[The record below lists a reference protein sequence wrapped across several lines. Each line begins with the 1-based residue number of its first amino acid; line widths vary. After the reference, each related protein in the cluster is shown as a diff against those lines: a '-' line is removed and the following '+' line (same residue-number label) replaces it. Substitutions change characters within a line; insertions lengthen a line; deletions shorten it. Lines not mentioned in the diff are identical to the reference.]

1 MTARPLSRT
10 ISLALFCL
18 APALLSGGCR
28 VGPDFKRPAART
40 PDAWLGASNTSSTL
54 AASSAVDL
62 GRWWEAFQDPVLNRL
77 IQRGAAQNLSVQL
90 AVQRVRQARA
100 VLGESEAGLWPSLDA
115 SSSFQRTT
123 TRLPKPSGA
132 AATSGGGTGFDRNS
146 NKSSYRAGFDSA
158 WELDLFGGT
167 RRGVEASRAD
177 LAASQYDLRNALVS
191 LAAEIG
197 SGYITLRTLQEQ
209 LRITR
214 ENLDIQ
220 KKSLGITI
228 KRHEAGFVSGLDVSN
243 AQAIVASTSA
253 QIPNLESQI
262 RQTIYRLS
270 LLLGE
275 EPGALVA
282 ELSPYRSMPLPPRGL
297 PPAMP
302 GTLLEQRPDV
312 RSAEESLH
320 AATARIGV
328 AVAALFPSLTLGANA
343 SASASQLGAWSRNV
357 TTTYAYGPS
366 LSWNIFSGGLLWN
379 RVRANR
385 AAADQALT
393 QYRQTVLTALQEV
406 ETAWTAFDHEI
417 ERGRSLEVAVDSN
430 RRALTLSTE
439 LYTAGS
445 TEFLSVLVAEQ
456 SLLSSQNSLIQ
467 SRGAVANDLIS
478 LYKALGG
485 GWSDAAA
492 GEATAQA
499 PAVFWKK

>member
-1 MTARPLSRT
+1 
-10 ISLALFCL
+10 
-18 APALLSGGCR
+18 
-28 VGPDFKRPAART
+28 
-40 PDAWLGASNTSSTL
+40 
-54 AASSAVDL
+54 
-62 GRWWEAFQDPVLNRL
+62 
-77 IQRGAAQNLSVQL
+77 
-90 AVQRVRQARA
+90 
-100 VLGESEAGLWPSLDA
+100 
-115 SSSFQRTT
+115 
-123 TRLPKPSGA
+123 
-132 AATSGGGTGFDRNS
+132 
-146 NKSSYRAGFDSA
+146 
-158 WELDLFGGT
+158 
-167 RRGVEASRAD
+167 

-282 ELSPYRSMPLPPRGL
+282 ELSPLPSMPLPPRGL

-366 LSWNIFSGGLLWN
+366 LSWNIFS
-379 RVRANR
+379 
-385 AAADQALT
+385 ADCSG
-393 QYRQTVLTALQEV
+393 TACAP
-406 ETAWTAFDHEI
+406 TAR
-417 ERGRSLEVAVDSN
+417 RGRPGPHAVPADGPDGPAGGRDGVDGVRPRS
-430 RRALTLSTE
+430 RAWPLAGSRRRQQPARPDVVDRALHRRLDRVPV
-439 LYTAGS
+439 GPGRRDNPC
-445 TEFLSVLVAEQ
+445 SV
-456 SLLSSQNSLIQ
+456 
-467 SRGAVANDLIS
+467 R
-478 LYKALGG
+478 K
-485 GWSDAAA
+485 
-492 GEATAQA
+492 TR
-499 PAVFWKK
+499 